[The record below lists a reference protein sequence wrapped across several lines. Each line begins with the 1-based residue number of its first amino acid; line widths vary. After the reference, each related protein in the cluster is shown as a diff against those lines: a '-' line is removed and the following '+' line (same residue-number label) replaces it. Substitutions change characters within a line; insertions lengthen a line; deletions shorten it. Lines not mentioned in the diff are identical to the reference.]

1 MECLVTALVVLVV
14 LVAAVCISARMVRR
28 RFAVVTVSGPSMEP
42 TLNSGDRVL
51 IRRATSG
58 GLRTGQIVVVVTPVP
73 GEAAADQLPHWPPVQ
88 SGWIIKRVAATAGEP
103 APVAMLTT
111 LKWSA
116 EPIVPPGKL
125 AVLGDNLA
133 RSLDS
138 RHLGYVPAERVLGIA
153 IRSLPARRPADQGQ
167 QVQRMVTIPAQ
178 TTTGRRGWPD
188 NELSQIG
195 SIRKTAPQTDR

>member
-1 MECLVTALVVLVV
+1 
-14 LVAAVCISARMVRR
+14 
-28 RFAVVTVSGPSMEP
+28 MEP

-51 IRRATSG
+51 VRRATSG

-73 GEAAADQLPHWPPVQ
+73 GEAVADQLAHWPPER

-111 LKWSA
+111 LERPA

-138 RHLGYVPAERVLGIA
+138 RHLGYVRAERVLGVM
-153 IRSLPARRPADQGQ
+153 IRSVPARRLVSQGQ
-167 QVQRMVTIPAQ
+167 QAQCLAAIPARDNDWRPPGQ
-178 TTTGRRGWPD
+178 AGRRAASG
-188 NELSQIG
+188 Q
-195 SIRKTAPQTDR
+195 